1 MSNKKEETHRMRY
14 PNAPVAAQVLQVYQ
28 LLRRELLIAREGWGC
43 IDLFKK
49 KCTHRVSFRAKVQNP
64 LTAHKTPTST
74 RN

>member
-1 MSNKKEETHRMRY
+1 MRY

-49 KCTHRVSFRAKVQNP
+49 KMYSQSKFSCESSKSFNGP
-64 LTAHKTPTST
+64 
-74 RN
+74 